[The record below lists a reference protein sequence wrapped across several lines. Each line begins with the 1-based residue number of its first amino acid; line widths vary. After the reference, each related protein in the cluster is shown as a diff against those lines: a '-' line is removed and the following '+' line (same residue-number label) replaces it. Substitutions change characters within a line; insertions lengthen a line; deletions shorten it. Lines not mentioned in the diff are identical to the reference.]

1 MCACASGGGAQ
12 TEGQTESPSR
22 LCATS
27 VEPNVR
33 LTLTDRE
40 IIT

>member
-1 MCACASGGGAQ
+1 MRVE
-12 TEGQTESPSR
+12 EGHRERDREKIPSR
-22 LCATS
+22 LCPTS